1 MCMDTDCLCD
11 VTPIGVTITKDAVYD
26 MWLGERLCEILGYTD
41 GTDHEWNKT
50 TMLDYLTRLVDIHDQ
65 FVSTGGYIA
74 FDGDSI
80 PPLEFSGVNNLENWK
95 LIRDSVLSYSQ
106 QYPEVPVLDIIR
118 QLGLSL
124 PQFIQAVTVN
134 KARHIMTEQEFQSL
148 CDACLAD
155 KPNFAKIGRDHKT
168 GVNTMK
174 FYKKLFRGIRSAKT
188 DE

>member
-11 VTPIGVTITKDAVYD
+11 VTPKGVVISKDAVYD

-41 GTDHEWNKT
+41 GTDHEWDTT
-50 TMLDYLTRLVDIHDQ
+50 TMLDYFSKLVEVHDQ
-65 FVSTGGYIA
+65 FVSTGGYIS
-74 FDGDSI
+74 FGIDEI
-80 PPLEFSGVNNLENWK
+80 EPLELTTSNNVERWK
-95 LIRDSVLSYSQ
+95 TIRDSVLSYSK
-106 QYPEVPVLDIIR
+106 QYPEVPVLDIIHK
-118 QLGLSL
+118 LGLSL